1 MKTLIIIPVFNEEKN
16 IEKCLKSL
24 LNQTHRISQ
33 ITVVNDGSNDNT
45 DDILT
50 KISKKYGSVNYVIKN
65 DSLPV
70 AKPGKKIIKR
80 LIMA

>member
-33 ITVVNDGSNDNT
+33 ITVVNDGSNDKT
-45 DDILT
+45 DDILN
-50 KISKKYGSVNYVIKN
+50 KISKKYS
-65 DSLPV
+65 D
-70 AKPGKKIIKR
+70 
-80 LIMA
+80 